1 MLQKK
6 GVELDN
12 TTLKAK
18 MMAGK
23 NVAGY
28 QVKFET
34 LEKAQAGLGQFL
46 QSYASAITV
55 ADLATDEDLEE
66 GIDTAVGDLEKMNTQ
81 AETHLKGVR
90 TCLKE
95 ANV

>member
-6 GVELDN
+6 SAELDN

-18 MMAGK
+18 VMAGK

-34 LEKAQAGLGQFL
+34 LEKARAGLAQFL
-46 QSYASAITV
+46 QNYASAITV
-55 ADLATDEDLEE
+55 ADLATDEDLAE
-66 GIDTAVGDLEKMNTQ
+66 GIDMAAGDLDKMNTQ

>member
-6 GVELDN
+6 SAELDN

-18 MMAGK
+18 VMAGK

-28 QVKFET
+28 QVKFES
-34 LEKAQAGLGQFL
+34 LEKAQAGLGKFL

-55 ADLATDEDLEE
+55 ADLAADEEE
-66 GIDTAVGDLEKMNTQ
+66 GIDTAADDLEKMSVQ
-81 AETHLKGVR
+81 AEAHLKGVR

>member
-6 GVELDN
+6 GVEPDN

-18 MMAGK
+18 MMARK
-23 NVAGY
+23 NRASY
-28 QVKFET
+28 QVKFEA

-46 QSYASAITV
+46 RNYASAITA
-55 ADLATDEDLEE
+55 ADLATDEEE
-66 GIDTAVGDLEKMNTQ
+66 GIDTAADDREKMNTQ
-81 AETHLKGVR
+81 AEAHLKGVR